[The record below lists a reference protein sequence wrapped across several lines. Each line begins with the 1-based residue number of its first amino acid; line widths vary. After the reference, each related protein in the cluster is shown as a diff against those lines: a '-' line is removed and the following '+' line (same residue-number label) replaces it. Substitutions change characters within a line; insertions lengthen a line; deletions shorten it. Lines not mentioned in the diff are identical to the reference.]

1 MYLSGPSKG
10 GRPESVRVVGDE
22 SWMLHEGNRPAVAI
36 LRDFHKGILNF
47 WLFSLSEY
55 FSLHTALHCIAL
67 IPLHAVN

>member
-36 LRDFHKGILNF
+36 LRDFHKGVLN
-47 WLFSLSEY
+47 L
-55 FSLHTALHCIAL
+55 
-67 IPLHAVN
+67 